1 MGLCTYMYGEV
12 KHGIEWCIRCYD
24 SFCGGMG
31 FLQAVA
37 VQRAVEGSKSV
48 TLPPL
53 ATGDAPL
60 AIDVVASVPLAMGG
74 AVTVPLAIG
83 DAVFVGWSS
92 VCA

>member
-1 MGLCTYMYGEV
+1 
-12 KHGIEWCIRCYD
+12 
-24 SFCGGMG
+24 MG

-37 VQRAVEGSKSV
+37 VQRDVEGSKSV

-53 ATGDAPL
+53 HIGDAPL

-74 AVTVPLAIG
+74 AVSIG
-83 DAVFVGWSS
+83 CSS